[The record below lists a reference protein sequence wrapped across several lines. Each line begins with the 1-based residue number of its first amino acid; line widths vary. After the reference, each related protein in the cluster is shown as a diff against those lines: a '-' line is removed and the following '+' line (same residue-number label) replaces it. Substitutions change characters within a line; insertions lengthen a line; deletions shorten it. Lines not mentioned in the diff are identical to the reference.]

1 MVDQMTKTETSREI
15 DDIAALWAARLDRG
29 VLGELDEASL
39 NAWLDGDIRRLGAL
53 ARAQAALVPV
63 ASLVPVPSLE
73 AAPTISDPEP
83 GDITP
88 NRFPRRRIFQISAV
102 TALAACVGGLALLP
116 PGLDSYETA
125 RGEVRLLPLS
135 DGSVVTLNTG
145 SQIKIDFTANRR
157 TVYLVEGEVLFDV
170 AKNPARPFFV
180 EAGAANVRAVGTAF
194 AVRRTGANP
203 VQVLVQKGVVEVEAP
218 TGRKQSLI
226 LNANMK
232 ATATTGAE
240 GTLTAQPMTS
250 EELDRSLAWREG
262 KIAFS
267 DTKLKDAVV
276 EFNRYNKTK
285 LQVDGDD
292 VGERTMTGLFAAT
305 DPKGFA
311 HAVALSL
318 DLKVQETPERIVF
331 SEK

>member
-1 MVDQMTKTETSREI
+1 MVDQMTKTETSHEI

-29 VLGELDEASL
+29 TLGELDEISL
-39 NAWLDGDIRRLGAL
+39 NAWLDGDTRRLGAL

-63 ASLVPVPSLE
+63 ISLNQAPSVDYAEPEEE
-73 AAPTISDPEP
+73 AAPA
-83 GDITP
+83 
-88 NRFPRRRIFQISAV
+88 RFTRRRIFQVGAV

-145 SQIKIDFTANRR
+145 SQIKVDFTAKRR
-157 TVYLVEGEVLFDV
+157 TIYLVEGEVLFDV

-203 VQVLVQKGVVEVEAP
+203 VQVLVQKGVVEVAAP

-232 ATATTGAE
+232 ATATPGAQ
-240 GTLTAQPMTS
+240 GTITAHPMTS
-250 EELDRSLAWREG
+250 EEMDRSLAWREG

-267 DTKLKDAVV
+267 DTRLKDAVV

-285 LQVDGDD
+285 LQIDGDA
-292 VGERTMTGLFAAT
+292 VGERTMTGLFSAT

-318 DLKVQETPERIVF
+318 DLNVHETPERIVF
-331 SEK
+331 SVK